1 MLITFTSDMLM
12 DFDNIESFL
21 KGFHSI
27 GSFTSGDKKS
37 PVIFTHSE
45 AQIGSLVYFDLRK

>member
-1 MLITFTSDMLM
+1 MFTYFTSDILM
-12 DFDNIESFL
+12 AVYNIKSFL

-37 PVIFTHSE
+37 PVKFTQPSRN
-45 AQIGSLVYFDLRK
+45 IILLLYS